1 MNHRTKVFVVVFL
14 FFLSIYAA
22 VAFYDTTPK
31 PSQPFIGFGVY
42 SEQMTLSRY
51 TTGLGSTVNVNQTN
65 HWTLNITNE
74 VGSTQFIQIISRLGS
89 NQTGG
94 PNSTSPA
101 PLQVLTNST
110 LFVPNKNT
118 SLQSFDWKITSVVS
132 SGGSE
137 YLTLNING
145 RSLNSTLGN
154 PVGYPFRLFFE
165 LWTFNS
171 SQGRFQYYTWL
182 QVGFSVND

>member
-1 MNHRTKVFVVVFL
+1 MNHRIRVFLVVFL

-22 VAFYDTTPK
+22 IAFYVSTPK
-31 PSQPFIGFGVY
+31 PSQPFIGFGLY
-42 SEQMTLSRY
+42 SQQMTLSGY
-51 TTGLGSTVNVNQTN
+51 TGPDSTVNINYTN
-65 HWTLNITNE
+65 HWTLNIANE
-74 VGSTQFIQIISRLGS
+74 MGSTQFVQVISRLGS

-110 LFVPNKNT
+110 LFVPNKST

-182 QVGFSVND
+182 QVGFSVNN